1 MRHLGNP
8 LSFSARCVVKAAVA
22 NQKLAEPESEV
33 VFLGFAL
40 AECTVM
46 VDTHAVKY
54 LRAIHR
60 AALELAVQNRFGMD
74 IGGFWIT
81 AQQIPELRSIVNFY
95 PPQEASLVAETLE
108 AYLAAQLDGL
118 VFVNQQVVS
127 FV

>member
-1 MRHLGNP
+1 M
-8 LSFSARCVVKAAVA
+8 KAAVA
-22 NQKLAEPESEV
+22 HQKLAVPESEL

-40 AECTVM
+40 AECTVK

-81 AQQIPELRSIVNFY
+81 TDQIDELRSLVNYY
-95 PPQEASLVAETLE
+95 PLEEASLVAKTLE
-108 AYLAAQLDGL
+108 AYLAAQLEGL